1 MRDALM
7 VAETDYKYGSR
18 DRLQRRQILQ
28 KMSKFVA
35 KIDLLKFLILLK
47 PDRVLLWFLS
57 SENIKLLFYSPLNIC

>member
-47 PDRVLLWFLS
+47 PDRVLLCFLFA
-57 SENIKLLFYSPLNIC
+57 ENIKLLFYSPLNIC